1 MKRLSRIFTALCVV
15 AALSCG
21 RPAPSASKKT
31 TLVRHLSGDPA
42 SLDPTTSNEEWGL
55 LVEEM
60 IFRPLVGID
69 AQRKPVPALAASWTV
84 SPDGLTYEFHL
95 DTKYTWESG
104 APVTSDDVR
113 FTIERLHDPKTAAP
127 IWRPYYEDLAAVE
140 TPDPTSVRVRFT
152 KPYADRMYA
161 FNLPIVSAA
170 AFAKAKDPAETT
182 RKPVG
187 SGPYRLD
194 AWETNEKLKLVRREG
209 KANADAHY
217 DEIVFRVIPV
227 SATKYQAG
235 LRGELDEFKLSRDQ
249 RKAAGASREFG
260 ERFKILKVPQFV
272 EAVLVWNAR
281 GAVLADPRVRIALS
295 HAWAREDMA
304 KRLYP
309 PEGAALASGPYPP
322 GQPENDPGLAAPKF
336 DPAESV
342 RLLEEAGWKTGPG
355 GIRRK
360 NGKKASIEMIY
371 PDGQAVYP
379 TVGEILRSA
388 YEKVG
393 VELVMRPLEWGAF
406 TERANKGEFDVQFEG
421 LTFFPPS
428 LDPYPYYHSSQW
440 PPSGQ
445 NSGFYKNAEAD
456 RVMEAARNELDAG
469 KRLEL
474 RRQVARIL
482 VADPPA
488 DFLFSA
494 DQYWAVSKSVES
506 VEISPFYGLFHFL
519 QGPLG
524 WRPAPADKR

>member
-1 MKRLSRIFTALCVV
+1 M
-15 AALSCG
+15 
-21 RPAPSASKKT
+21 
-31 TLVRHLSGDPA
+31 RHLSGDPT

-69 AQRKPVPALAASWTV
+69 AQRKPVPALAASWTL

-140 TPDPTSVRVRFT
+140 TPDPTTVRVRFT
-152 KPYADRMYA
+152 KPYAERMYA

-170 AFAKAKDPAETT
+170 AFAKAKDPAETA

-235 LRGELDEFKLSRDQ
+235 MRGELDEFKLSRDQ
-249 RKAAGASREFG
+249 RKAARRAREF
-260 ERFKILKVPQFV
+260 RRAVRHPQGRRSSWKPR
-272 EAVLVWNAR
+272 LVWNPR
-281 GAVLADPRVRIALS
+281 GRSSPIRACGVALS

-309 PEGAALASGPYPP
+309 AGGRGARVGAVSRGS
-322 GQPENDPGLAAPKF
+322 PENAPGLATPKF

-342 RLLEEAGWKTGPG
+342 RMLEEAGWKPGPG

-360 NGKKASIEMIY
+360 SGKKASIEMIY
-371 PDGQAVYP
+371 PEGQA
-379 TVGEILRSA
+379 
-388 YEKVG
+388 
-393 VELVMRPLEWGAF
+393 
-406 TERANKGEFDVQFEG
+406 DV
-421 LTFFPPS
+421 S
-428 LDPYPYYHSSQW
+428 DHRRDSSQRLREGRRRARHA
-440 PPSGQ
+440 PS
-445 NSGFYKNAEAD
+445 
-456 RVMEAARNELDAG
+456 RVGRVHA
-469 KRLEL
+469 
-474 RRQVARIL
+474 
-482 VADPPA
+482 
-488 DFLFSA
+488 SA
-494 DQYWAVSKSVES
+494 PTRASSTCS
-506 VEISPFYGLFHFL
+506 STG
-519 QGPLG
+519 
-524 WRPAPADKR
+524 